1 MSIDWTIWFH
11 GAYVAFVFAC
21 LFFGALAYRQ
31 IVDNLEVRRLR
42 LGEDRNS
49 FVSAPGILTAFGAF
63 LLTLMI
69 GGYLYA
75 NATPTVWVYAFPL
88 VLLVQNLQM
97 VLRLLFQRTQAKTRG
112 IVVRPVL
119 RQGPIALPYEAIA
132 DVIIT
137 NERFWATVTVD
148 SITSGPVSFRIFR
161 FSVAALE
168 QILRSNTAAPI
179 HRSNDYQTRNNKPP
193 TLA

>member
-21 LFFGALAYRQ
+21 LLFGALAYRQ
-31 IVDNLEVRRLR
+31 IIDNIEVRRLR
-42 LGEDRNS
+42 LGEDRDS
-49 FVSAPGILTAFGAF
+49 FVSAPGTFAALGACM
-63 LLTLMI
+63 LTLII
-69 GGYLYA
+69 GGFLYA
-75 NATPTVWVYAFPL
+75 NTKPTVWAYAFPL

-97 VLRLLFQRTQAKTRG
+97 VLRLLYQRTQAKTWG

-119 RQGPIALPYEAIA
+119 RQGPIALPYESITR
-132 DVIIT
+132 VIIKD
-137 NERFWATVTVD
+137 ERLWATVTMEA
-148 SITSGPVSFRIFR
+148 ITSGPVSFRIFR
-161 FSVAALE
+161 FSVSALE

-179 HRSNDYQTRNNKPP
+179 HRSNDNQTRNNKPP